1 MTTTAA
7 VSSRRYALT
16 SDGSLVV
23 IAKTVGDCAL
33 CFEARGPRDKP
44 IDPQSAHDGVARLK
58 AIPVAQLSL
67 QEPLCLRSMDHILRA
82 LAVAEAREHA
92 QLITEPP
99 KAFEPG
105 KSKIPPSGKVVGA
118 PEAANLVQAGL
129 DLWLTAG
136 RFSDQFED
144 AIARRFDCLKSIA
157 VNSGSSA
164 NLVALS
170 ALTSPKLG
178 ARALK
183 AGDEVITAA
192 AGFPTTVN
200 PILQNGLIPVFVDS
214 ELETGN
220 IDARLIEA
228 AITPKTK
235 AIMAAHTLGN
245 PMDMREIS
253 RLAKKYNLWL
263 IEDCCDA
270 FGSTIDGQLCGTF
283 GDLGTLSFY
292 PAHHI
297 TMGEGGAVFGQDIE
311 LMKIVESFRDWGR
324 DCYCPPGK
332 DNTCNQR
339 FCWKLGQLPQGYDHK
354 YTYSHVG
361 YNLKITDM
369 QAAVGMA
376 QLDRL
381 EGFIERRRHN
391 HKRLLD
397 ALAAYGVNEFAHLPQ
412 AQAGSD
418 PSWFG
423 FLITLRQS
431 APCSRNEMTAYL
443 EQNGIGTRLL
453 FAGNLTKQPYFD
465 GKNYRVSGALP
476 NADALMERAF
486 WVGVWPG
493 ITDEQIDF
501 MAKTI
506 AIYLG
511 LAWE

>member
-1 MTTTAA
+1 MTTPQ
-7 VSSRRYALT
+7 SRCFAT
-16 SDGSLVV
+16 STSGATVI
-23 IAKTVGDCAL
+23 IAKIMGRHAL
-33 CFEARGPRDKP
+33 CFDARPGIELSYEAAL
-44 IDPQSAHDGVARLK
+44 QALASASVQELD
-58 AIPVAQLSL
+58 SL
-67 QEPLCLRSMDHILRA
+67 AYASDLPMRSVDAILRA
-82 LAVAEAREHA
+82 SASLEAREHA
-92 QLITEPP
+92 RLFAEAP
-99 KAFEPG
+99 KPFIPG
-105 KSKIPPSGKVVGA
+105 QTKIPPSGKVVGA
-118 PEAANLVQAGL
+118 LEAENLTQSGL

-144 AIARRFDCLKSIA
+144 AIARKFGFLKAIA

-164 NLVALS
+164 NLTALS

-178 ARALK
+178 ARALLP
-183 AGDEVITAA
+183 GDEVITAA

-200 PILQNGLIPVFVDS
+200 PILQNGLIPVFIDS
-214 ELETGN
+214 ELSTGN
-220 IDARLIEA
+220 IDASLIEA
-228 AITPKTK
+228 AVTPKTK

-245 PMDMREIS
+245 PMNMREIM
-253 RLAKKYNLWL
+253 RVAKKHKLWV

-283 GDLGTLSFY
+283 GDLATLSFY

-332 DNTCNQR
+332 DNTCGQR
-339 FCWKLGQLPQGYDHK
+339 FCWKMGQLPQGYDHK
-354 YTYSHVG
+354 YTYSHAG

-376 QLDRL
+376 QLSRL

-391 HKRLLD
+391 HERLLA
-397 ALAAYGVNEFAHLPQ
+397 ALKGYGVDQMAHLPEVDPG
-412 AQAGSD
+412 AN

-423 FLITLRQS
+423 FLITLRED

-443 EQNGIGTRLL
+443 EQQGIGTRLL
-453 FAGNLTKQPYFD
+453 FAGNLIKQPYFQ
-465 GKNYRVSGALP
+465 GKPYRVASALD
-476 NADALMERAF
+476 NADALMHRAF
-486 WVGVWPG
+486 WIGVWPG

-506 AIYLG
+506 GTYLG
-511 LAWE
+511 LAWD

>member
-1 MTTTAA
+1 MTTPTSRCFATTAA
-7 VSSRRYALT
+7 GAS
-16 SDGSLVV
+16 VV
-23 IAKTVGDCAL
+23 IAKIMGQHAL
-33 CFEARGPRDKP
+33 CFPAPAGEP
-44 IDPQSAHDGVARLK
+44 IAFDAALAALPSASVEE
-58 AIPVAQLSL
+58 LSGL
-67 QEPLCLRSMDHILRA
+67 SFAAELPMASVDAILRA
-82 LAVAEAREHA
+82 GASLEAREHA
-92 QLITEPP
+92 RLFAEAP
-99 KAFEPG
+99 KAFVPG
-105 KSKIPPSGKVVGA
+105 QSKIPPSGKVVGA
-118 PEAANLVQAGL
+118 PEAENIVQSGM

-144 AIARRFDCLKSIA
+144 AIARRFGFLKAIA

-164 NLVALS
+164 NLTALS

-178 ARALK
+178 ARALRP
-183 AGDEVITAA
+183 GDEVITAA

-200 PILQNGLIPVFVDS
+200 PILQNGLVPVFIDS
-214 ELETGN
+214 ELSTGN
-220 IDARLIEA
+220 LDASLIEA

-235 AIMAAHTLGN
+235 LIMAAHTLGN
-245 PMDMREIS
+245 PMNMREIM
-253 RLAKKYNLWL
+253 RVAKKHKLWV

-270 FGSTIDGQLCGTF
+270 LGSTIDGQLCGTF
-283 GDLGTLSFY
+283 GDLATLSFY

-332 DNTCNQR
+332 DNTCGQR
-339 FCWKLGQLPQGYDHK
+339 FCWKMGKLPQGYDHK
-354 YTYSHVG
+354 YTYSHAG

-369 QAAVGMA
+369 QAAVGIA
-376 QLDRL
+376 QLERL

-391 HKRLLD
+391 HKRLLA
-397 ALAAYGVNEFAHLPQ
+397 ALEGYGVGEMAHLPQ
-412 AQAGSD
+412 VDAGAD

-423 FLITLRQS
+423 FLITLREG

-443 EQNGIGTRLL
+443 EQNGVGTRLL
-453 FAGNLTKQPYFD
+453 FAGNLIKQPYFE
-465 GKNYRVSGALP
+465 GKNYRVSGSLD

-486 WVGVWPG
+486 WIGIWPG
-493 ITDEQIDF
+493 VTDEQIDF